1 MATARV
7 SGDAVEAFVRRGNMA
22 EVFISTLNNITSECN
37 FHSVK
42 FCLAMGPGTG
52 CCEIGFIEKC
62 TPNIT
67 KFVTIEQDHELA
79 ERLKVHLRKRL
90 PGVQG
95 LVIESDFN
103 RWKGPS
109 NPVDLVL
116 AFHVL
121 YSNYCSGADGRRI
134 LLKKVRDCWLT
145 DGGFLAVLSSLHPSG
160 ICTRLGTPVTPWKE
174 IEPDILDAGFI
185 KQHAHDFHFARD
197 FSNPDDDLL
206 RFYQLEVDQP
216 VTLDDVRRV
225 MKDLYP
231 DGKGEF
237 FDTFAVYKKA
247 L

>member
-1 MATARV
+1 
-7 SGDAVEAFVRRGNMA
+7 
-22 EVFISTLNNITSECN
+22 
-37 FHSVK
+37 
-42 FCLAMGPGTG
+42 MGPGTG

-109 NPVDLVL
+109 NPVDLVM

-134 LLKKVRDCWLT
+134 LLKKVHDCWLT
-145 DGGFLAVLSSLHPSG
+145 DGGFLVVLSTEPSLSKSPENASE
-160 ICTRLGTPVTPWKE
+160 IFARLGTPITPWE
-174 IEPDILDAGFI
+174 DIEADILDVGFI
-185 KQHAHDFHFARD
+185 KQHAHDFEYAQD
-197 FSNPDDDLL
+197 FSNADDDLDFL
-206 RFYQLEVDQP
+206 RFYQFNEP

-225 MKDLYP
+225 IKELYP
-231 DGKGEF
+231 DGNAEGF
-237 FDTFAVYKKA
+237 NTLAVYKKS